1 VPGPHGLPVRNSAV
15 RLRVETAHRHSLNGL
30 SDESEIAEVLAGI
43 GRLRLTLFM
52 KFMKEVSQVPLPIN
66 AEVGIE
72 GIAGWQIVHNGYAI
86 NRSSP
91 TMHKDF
97 VEHKGVLRSFEKK
110 DQDAF
115 LMQFFKKLNEN
126 TGVPRPLGLYGR

>member
-1 VPGPHGLPVRNSAV
+1 LPVRNSAV

-72 GIAGWQIVHNGYAI
+72 GIAMA
-86 NRSSP
+86 NRSQRVRD
-91 TMHKDF
+91 K
-97 VEHKGVLRSFEKK
+97 SFISHHA
-110 DQDAF
+110 QRFRRA
-115 LMQFFKKLNEN
+115 
-126 TGVPRPLGLYGR
+126 